1 MGEFAGKLH
10 RRMAAKAHN
19 LPTTEP
25 KRKPGE
31 LLPGGLKDVATLI
44 KEGLD
49 PIHAAYSFMQNFTS
63 HFAEGVSQF
72 PEMKAWAK
80 VVEKAEEEYMPSGPP
95 MSPLTRSYFWTWAI
109 YDLRIGKSTDTV
121 AYCQIAMN
129 DMIQMNS
136 FQLEAAKNLEGSRMG
151 IYEHIGMEG
160 PHIHLRELMTN
171 DQLHCHCPSG
181 YHGQKGEL
189 WYVRLVPPLEP
200 QLAIYWVAMTTPYVL
215 LGASKAD
222 WIAFLKRTMVQCD
235 GPNDRTRLHN
245 LLKRGLETHYWNEF
259 VFKAYVNY
267 QADAV
272 FLTGIPDMKAT
283 LPHA

>member
-63 HFAEGVSQF
+63 HCAEGVSQF
-72 PEMKAWAK
+72 PEMKSWAK

-136 FQLEAAKNLEGSRMG
+136 FQLEAAKNLEGS
-151 IYEHIGMEG
+151 
-160 PHIHLRELMTN
+160 
-171 DQLHCHCPSG
+171 
-181 YHGQKGEL
+181 
-189 WYVRLVPPLEP
+189 
-200 QLAIYWVAMTTPYVL
+200 
-215 LGASKAD
+215 
-222 WIAFLKRTMVQCD
+222 
-235 GPNDRTRLHN
+235 
-245 LLKRGLETHYWNEF
+245 
-259 VFKAYVNY
+259 
-267 QADAV
+267 
-272 FLTGIPDMKAT
+272 
-283 LPHA
+283 